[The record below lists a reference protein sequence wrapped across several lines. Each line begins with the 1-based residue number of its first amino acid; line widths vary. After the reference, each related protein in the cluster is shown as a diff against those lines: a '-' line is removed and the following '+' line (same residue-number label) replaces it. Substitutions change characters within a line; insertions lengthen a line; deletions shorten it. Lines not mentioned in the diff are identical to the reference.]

1 MVADLAA
8 RRCDGREGVALLG
21 AGAAGVAAVFGLLL
35 EALIRSWRASRLA
48 VKEIACCYVAW

>member
-21 AGAAGVAAVFGLLL
+21 PEQRVSTLC
-35 EALIRSWRASRLA
+35 SSYYWRL
-48 VKEIACCYVAW
+48 